1 MLVFDSKP
9 VRKLMICFIVLLGG
23 STVMQAQ
30 NQRALTFAEAYGQM
44 QDKSHTLKQSTYLI
58 LEKDAG
64 RKAVMGLRMPRVSFS
79 ATAVQMADP
88 IELDLTP
95 VRDAINPLYSALGN
109 YGVFSGVPNPDPATA
124 QVMPILPDDI
134 STQAVRS
141 QLLEGQQAINEA
153 EWVKTVQEDRFATL
167 NANFIWPI
175 YTGGKINA
183 AIKAAAIE
191 QNDAELSKQLKQNE
205 MLSELVTR
213 YYGLTLAQ
221 RAVNVREQVL
231 TAMNKHLYDAQK
243 LSEQGQI
250 ARVQYLH
257 AQVAVADADR
267 ELKKA
272 KRELDIVERA
282 LQNTIVSEETVTFTT
297 VSPLFFQNEIA
308 TESWFVDLARQ
319 HNTQLKMVDSKK
331 ELADVGVQFE
341 RSKYMPD
348 VALSGTY
355 DLANKDLSPYLPKWT
370 VGIGMNWSLFEGN
383 ARSHNLKSAKYK
395 QDQVDEARM
404 KVEEDILTGI
414 RKYYQEL
421 AMQAE
426 QIRSLETTLEFANSY
441 LESQEKAF
449 SEGFATSSDVVDAN
463 LLVAKT
469 KIDQLQAMY
478 QYDTTLAD
486 LLQLCGQP
494 QLFLDFI
501 SSTNTINESL

>member
-1 MLVFDSKP
+1 MFLFDSQP
-9 VRKLMICFIVLLGG
+9 GRSMIICLALLLG
-23 STVMQAQ
+23 SVVIAQ
-30 NQRALTFAEAYGQM
+30 GQSQRALTFAEAYGQM
-44 QDKSHTLKQSTYLI
+44 QEKSHALKQSAYFVK
-58 LEKDAG
+58 EKEASH
-64 RKAVMGLRMPRVSFS
+64 KAMIGLRMPRVSIS

-88 IELDLTP
+88 VELDLTP

-109 YGVFSGVPNPDPATA
+109 FGVFSGVPNPDPATA
-124 QVMPILPDDI
+124 GIMPVLPDDI
-134 STQAVRS
+134 STQVVRGK
-141 QLLEGQQAINEA
+141 LLEGQHAINEA
-153 EWVKTVQEDRFATL
+153 EWVQTVQEDRFAAV
-167 NANFIWPI
+167 NANFIWPL

-183 AIKAAAIE
+183 AIRAAEIE
-191 QNDAELSKQLKQNE
+191 QNDAELNEQLKQNE

-231 TAMNKHLYDAQK
+231 EAMNRHLHDSQK
-243 LSEQGQI
+243 LTEQGQI
-250 ARVQYLH
+250 ARVQFLH

-272 KRELDIVERA
+272 KREMEIVERA
-282 LQNTIVSEETVTFTT
+282 LQNTIVSGEAVSIKT
-297 VSPLFFQNEIA
+297 VSPLFFHNEIA
-308 TESWFVDLARQ
+308 DEAWFVELAKQ
-319 HNTQLKMVDSKK
+319 NNTQLKLVDSKK

-341 RSKYMPD
+341 KSKYMPD

-370 VGIGMNWSLFEGN
+370 VGVGMKWSLFEGN
-383 ARSHNLKSAKYK
+383 ARARQLQSAKYK

-404 KVEEDILTGI
+404 KVEEDIYTGI

-421 AMQAE
+421 KMQAE
-426 QIRSLETTLEFANSY
+426 QISSLETTLEFANAY

-449 SEGFATSSDVVDAN
+449 SEGFATSADVVDAN

-469 KIDQLQAMY
+469 KIDRLQAMY
-478 QYDTTLAD
+478 QYDSTLAG

-494 QLFLDFI
+494 QLFMDFV
-501 SSTNTINESL
+501 SSENTINESL